1 MPYLIRNILL
11 AIGVIAGGL
20 LAFAGFVREVEA
32 PEQAEQPAP
41 ADPVK
46 LRTARPP
53 RQTHVPVGNP
63 ASLDGAFGRS
73 EITGVQT
80 RSVPLDPLHSLAFER
95 RWDAVLD
102 APPVD
107 PATGLNVPRAAD
119 EVLEPEIS
127 EALPQAEPLLR
138 TLTGE
143 ARMRAEEGLA
153 SMHRGTE
160 LLKEGMQQFRR
171 PGQAGLD
178 GRQKIRDA
186 ADLLRDA
193 RDKFDAAL
201 RLAPDNRA
209 LWRVIQETKA
219 NLYAAMKHGR

>member
-1 MPYLIRNILL
+1 MPYLVRNIFL
-11 AIGVIAGGL
+11 ALGVIAGGL
-20 LAFAGFVREVEA
+20 LAFAGLVREVEA
-32 PEQAEQPAP
+32 PEAEPEVAP
-41 ADPVK
+41 ADPVR

-53 RQTHVPVGNP
+53 RQAYVPLANP

-73 EITGVQT
+73 ELTGVQT
-80 RSVPLDPLHSLAFER
+80 RSVPMDPLASLTFER

-107 PATGLNVPRAAD
+107 PATELNVPRAGD
-119 EVLEPEIS
+119 EVIEPEIS
-127 EALPQAEPLLR
+127 EALPRAEPLLR
-138 TLTGE
+138 SLTGE
-143 ARMRAEEGLA
+143 ARDRAEEGLA
-153 SMHRGTE
+153 SAHRGTE
-160 LLKEGMQQFRR
+160 LLKEGMQQFRS
-171 PGQAGLD
+171 PGQAGLE

-201 RLAPDNRA
+201 RLAPDNRE